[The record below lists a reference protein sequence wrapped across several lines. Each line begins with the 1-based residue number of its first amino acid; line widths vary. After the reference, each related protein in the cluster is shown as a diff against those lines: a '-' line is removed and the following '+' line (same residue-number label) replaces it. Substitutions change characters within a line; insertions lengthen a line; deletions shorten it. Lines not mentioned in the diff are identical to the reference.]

1 MRGYR
6 VEGGVVTIGIGEA
19 VGMSA
24 AEYKR
29 RVHNVDVIKADAR
42 TGAVIVR
49 GRVPLQFKVGEEI
62 ALKELPKRLVGLLA
76 PLDKPKS
83 EAEEI
88 AALHP
93 APQNRGWPPRPRLG
107 ESDGCRICRRPPG
120 VSLCG

>member
-24 AEYKR
+24 AQYKR

-88 AALHP
+88 AAKKFEMRRGVAPGAAEQGLAAP
-93 APQNRGWPPRPRLG
+93 APAG
-107 ESDGCRICRRPPG
+107 
-120 VSLCG
+120 